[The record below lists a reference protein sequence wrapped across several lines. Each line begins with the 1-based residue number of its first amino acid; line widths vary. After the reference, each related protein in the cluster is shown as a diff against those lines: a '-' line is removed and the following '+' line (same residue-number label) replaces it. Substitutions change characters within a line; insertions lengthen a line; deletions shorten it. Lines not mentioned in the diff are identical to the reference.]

1 MKTQAHTDSQQ
12 EQPVTSLSVSCLV
25 LWTSTCLCVIA
36 LFKKA
41 STHILRAFYSADI
54 GINTNTTSNL
64 GSTYV
69 VLALVA
75 GGRAQRSASPQQST
89 TNAAILV
96 SAAFQSAIL
105 LSMTVNIASR
115 CIASCG
121 ADCILRLMQYLY
133 DPGIS
138 QSSANQ
144 CILGKA
150 YLRSNL
156 LKAHIFNTREKFV

>member
-105 LSMTVNIASR
+105 LSVTVNIASEVH
-115 CIASCG
+115 CIV
-121 ADCILRLMQYLY
+121 R
-133 DPGIS
+133 
-138 QSSANQ
+138 
-144 CILGKA
+144 
-150 YLRSNL
+150 R
-156 LKAHIFNTREKFV
+156 